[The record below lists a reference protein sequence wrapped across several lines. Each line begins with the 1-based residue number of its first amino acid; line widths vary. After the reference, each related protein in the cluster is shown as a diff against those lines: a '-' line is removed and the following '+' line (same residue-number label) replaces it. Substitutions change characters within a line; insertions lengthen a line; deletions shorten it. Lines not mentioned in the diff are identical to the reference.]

1 MKYMD
6 SPLIKRIC
14 EFTRVK
20 KASIKKSSKLVVE
33 TKKSRKPKFE
43 SAMVTPLIR
52 LVFESLFKLQ
62 MAEEENPGKVVKA
75 EVKPVKETK
84 KVTTI
89 AQVKSKGKSE
99 NFKWIR
105 EECKK
110 LRLMEMLL
118 ILVII

>member
-1 MKYMD
+1 
-6 SPLIKRIC
+6 
-14 EFTRVK
+14 
-20 KASIKKSSKLVVE
+20 
-33 TKKSRKPKFE
+33 
-43 SAMVTPLIR
+43 
-52 LVFESLFKLQ
+52 